1 MLKRLLVCTALS
13 AVVFPTMALTAG
25 DLAFT
30 SFNAAEDGWSMVAL
44 ADISANSTIFFSD
57 NEWNGSA
64 IGSGGAFNSGES
76 FSQWLTGAAQINA
89 GTVIRFSKVDSP
101 TLLAAS
107 VGTFSRATVSG
118 STNWGVSQT
127 ADTVYAFEGTSASA
141 PTVFIAAVTNQ
152 AGGAF
157 SDTAQGILANTGL
170 TAGSTAIA
178 LPGATGFS
186 QYVGPRATEASF
198 GAYQASVNNVAN
210 WSPSLG
216 GATLANAVPD
226 TTAFTIT
233 AVPEPS
239 GYALML
245 AGFAAVGFAARRRA

>member
-1 MLKRLLVCTALS
+1 MYKRLIVCAALS
-13 AVVFPTMALTAG
+13 AAALPAMALSAG

-30 SFNAAEDGWSMVAL
+30 SFNSAEDGWSMVAL
-44 ADISANSTIFFSD
+44 ADISANSTLFFSD

-64 IGSGGAFNSGES
+64 IGSGGAFNTGES
-76 FSQWLTGAAQINA
+76 FSQWVTGAALINA
-89 GTVIRFSKVDSP
+89 GTMIRFSKVDDPS
-101 TLLAAS
+101 LLAVS
-107 VGTFSRATVSG
+107 VGTFTRATVSG
-118 STNWGVSQT
+118 SANWGISTT
-127 ADTVYAFEGTSASA
+127 ADTVYAFEGSLATA

-157 SDTAQGILANTGL
+157 SSLAAGVLTNTGL

-178 LPGATGFS
+178 LPGGTGFS
-186 QYVGPRATEASF
+186 QYTGPRATEATF

-210 WSPSLG
+210 WSAPV
-216 GATLANAVPD
+216 ANAAASPD
-226 TTAFTIT
+226 TTAFSIT

-245 AGFAAVGFAARRRA
+245 AGFAAVGFATRRRT